1 MSQASGAH
9 RYIQIPP
16 GSMTRFSLLLVVLLL
31 SACTEQA
38 VTSEQDAPAP
48 EPEFTITAENGH
60 NKWSNTFE
68 PVLTVD
74 SGAIIEAH
82 LVEASGGHVTRETVA
97 EDLPGILA
105 IGPFHALTGPVAVNG
120 AEPGD
125 VLAVTLHEIE
135 VQEWGWSAVFPGF
148 GFLADEFTEPYI
160 RIFEFEE
167 GQSKVDYGYG
177 ITIPFRPFP
186 GVMGVA
192 PDTDELLSTVPPR
205 HNGGNMD
212 DRDMAEGTTT
222 YFPVLVDGGLFS
234 IGDPHVAQGDGEISG
249 TAIEGPLRVVY
260 EIELIKGGRD
270 MPSPQYE
277 SDTHYSVTGYGVTID
292 DAAKMATRAML
303 DYIVDET
310 GMDRTEAYVLAS
322 LAADLKIAEVVDVPH
337 MLVTMRISKDLL

>member
-1 MSQASGAH
+1 MA
-9 RYIQIPP
+9 
-16 GSMTRFSLLLVVLLL
+16 RFLPLLLALLIT
-31 SACTEQA
+31 ACQPSKPVMEGD
-38 VTSEQDAPAP
+38 SSSP
-48 EPEFTITAENGH
+48 EPEHTITAENGH
-60 NKWSNTFE
+60 NKWSKTFE

-82 LVEASGGHVTRETVA
+82 LVEASGGHVTKQTVA

-135 VQEWGWSAVFPGF
+135 VQDWGWSAVFPGF

-167 GQSKVDYGYG
+167 GQTELEYAPG

-192 PDTDELLSTVPPR
+192 PDTEELWSTVPPR

-212 DRDMAEGTTT
+212 DRDMVEGTTT
-222 YFPVLVDGGLFS
+222 YFPVLVEGGMFS

-249 TAIEGPLRVVY
+249 TAIEGDLRVVY
-260 EIELIKGGRD
+260 EIELIKDGRD

-277 SDTHYSVTGYGVTID
+277 SETHYSVTGYGVTID

-337 MLVTMRISKDLL
+337 MLVTMRISKELLQ

>member
-1 MSQASGAH
+1 MN
-9 RYIQIPP
+9 R
-16 GSMTRFSLLLVVLLL
+16 LLVLFLLVGL
-31 SACTEQA
+31 TACST
-38 VTSEQDAPAP
+38 TPAADEVASSVPVP
-48 EPEFTITAENGH
+48 EPEYSITHENGH
-60 NKWSNTFE
+60 NKWSRTFE

-74 SGAIIEAH
+74 SGAIIEAY
-82 LVEASGGHVTRETVA
+82 LVEASGGYVTRATKA
-97 EDLPGILA
+97 LDLPGILA

-135 VQEWGWSAVFPGF
+135 VQDWGWSAVFPGF

-167 GQSKVDYGYG
+167 GQTELEYAPG

-192 PDTDELLSTVPPR
+192 PDTEELWSTVPPR

-212 DRDMAEGTTT
+212 DRDMVTGTTT
-222 YFPVLVDGGLFS
+222 YFPVLVEGGLFS

-249 TAIEGPLRVVY
+249 TAIEGDLRVIF
-260 EIELIKGGRD
+260 EIELIKAGRD

-277 SDTHYSVTGYGVTID
+277 SPSHYSVTGYGETID
-292 DAAKMATRAML
+292 DAAIMATRAMV
-303 DYIVDET
+303 DYIVDVT
-310 GMDRTEAYVLAS
+310 GMTRTEAYVLSS
-322 LAADLKIAEVVDVPH
+322 LAAHLKIAEVVDVPH
-337 MLVTMRISKDLL
+337 MLVTMRIDKSVLNVDG